1 MADVE
6 MKEANKPEEK
16 KEQVEAS
23 EAKEPTDN
31 FYGELLSDVANK
43 GECRVEEGACSDGES
58 KQREGLQDLCSIN
71 QVI

>member
-16 KEQVEAS
+16 KNDEAS

-31 FYGELLSDVANK
+31 FYGEYHAPLYIW
-43 GECRVEEGACSDGES
+43 CYVELKKVLVLMEKASNEKDYRTCAALT
-58 KQREGLQDLCSIN
+58 K
-71 QVI
+71 

>member
-31 FYGELLSDVANK
+31 FYGELLSDVLTKAS
-43 GECRVEEGACSDGES
+43 VELKKVLVLMEKASNEKDYRTCAALT
-58 KQREGLQDLCSIN
+58 K
-71 QVI
+71 

>member
-16 KEQVEAS
+16 KNEEAS

-31 FYGELLSDVANK
+31 FYGEYD
-43 GECRVEEGACSDGES
+43 
-58 KQREGLQDLCSIN
+58 
-71 QVI
+71 